1 MKWFDDFRQR
11 HADGR
16 VAEWWEK
23 ISPYLPP
30 INFITVHYAYFIFV
44 SLFFALVF
52 WGSGS
57 PASIKIDFLDS
68 LFLTTS
74 ALTSTGLNTINI
86 SQMSLGQQIVIF
98 LAMLLGHPVLMS
110 LWTLLFRRH
119 VFEKRFRAV
128 VKAERE
134 RKMRVGSSIGLTAGF
149 SELLALARLRSLSK
163 SKSKGSATQLPGLG
177 TRIPTIQAPPPD
189 PVPKREP
196 ELDMESGLA
205 PIREGQLAR
214 TPGARSV
221 TFAEPPQAD
230 TDTETGD
237 GGLEFQNF
245 LEQKRKN
252 VGRNGEFFDLTLTE
266 REYLGGV
273 EYRAVEVLVITVA
286 LYYVLWQ
293 LLGALALGSWLAVNA
308 PEISAVNQQNS
319 WWSGIFMSVSA
330 FSGCGL
336 TLLDAGMTA
345 FQSGYYFILIVMSL
359 VIIAGS
365 QASPILLRFITWVLS
380 RVLRLSTNDENHAVW
395 KETFDF
401 ILRYPRRV
409 YIGMFPAR
417 PTWTLTLW
425 LGGFVALDWIMFFL
439 LNIGNEN
446 IESIPPSPRVID
458 GFFQSVCKYLPIL
471 NAGPPER

>member
-1 MKWFDDFRQR
+1 
-11 HADGR
+11 
-16 VAEWWEK
+16 
-23 ISPYLPP
+23 
-30 INFITVHYAYFIFV
+30 
-44 SLFFALVF
+44 
-52 WGSGS
+52 
-57 PASIKIDFLDS
+57 
-68 LFLTTS
+68 
-74 ALTSTGLNTINI
+74 
-86 SQMSLGQQIVIF
+86 
-98 LAMLLGHPVLMS
+98 
-110 LWTLLFRRH
+110 
-119 VFEKRFRAV
+119 
-128 VKAERE
+128 
-134 RKMRVGSSIGLTAGF
+134 MRVGSSIGLTAGF